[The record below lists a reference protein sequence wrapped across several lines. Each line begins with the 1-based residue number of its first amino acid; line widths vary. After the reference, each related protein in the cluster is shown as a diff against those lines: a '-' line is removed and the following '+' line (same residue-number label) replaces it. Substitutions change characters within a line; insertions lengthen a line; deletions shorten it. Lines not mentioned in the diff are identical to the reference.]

1 MDRQY
6 IRNNG
11 VIERYLSGAL
21 TADEE
26 QAFEEAYLGDPELLD
41 QLQAAERLREGMK
54 ELDGAG
60 RLERLRAPARWRHW
74 LASPQYAAAASVL
87 FAVSLVFSTMLY
99 RENITLRQ
107 DDLLRG
113 SAITR
118 LVGLEAVRGG
128 NAIELAAPAP
138 DELTVLQVDA
148 GFVAYDT
155 YRGVLTRGGGA
166 QSEMIWRRADL
177 VARSDGTVLIGPV
190 PPRVLL
196 PGNYEARLDGRMNAW
211 PAERFDEIGRT
222 DFTVVPRD

>member
-6 IRNNG
+6 IQDNE

-21 TADEE
+21 TAAEE

-41 QLQAAERLREGMK
+41 QVQAAERLREGIK

-87 FAVSLVFSTMLY
+87 LAVTLGFSAVLY
-99 RENITLRQ
+99 RENLALRQ

-113 SAITR
+113 SATMR
-118 LVGLEAVRGG
+118 LVGLDGVRGG
-128 NAIELAAPAP
+128 NGPELSAPAP
-138 DELTVLQVDA
+138 DELTVLQLDA
-148 GFVAYDT
+148 GIVAYDT
-155 YRGVLTRGGGA
+155 YRGVLTRGAGA
-166 QSEMIWRRADL
+166 QSETIWNRADL
-177 VARSDGTVLIGPV
+177 MARSDGTILIGPV
-190 PPRVLL
+190 PARALL
-196 PGNYEARLDGRMNAW
+196 PGSYVARLDGRMNAW